1 MLGNSQVMFVD
12 DEEGVRTS
20 WQRFLQDRG
29 VATTTAP
36 DGASAIDQLSRH
48 PVDVVVSDLRMP
60 GKDGLELLEW
70 LHERQPDT
78 RFIMLTGYGD
88 TRLEWRVRDLGAV
101 DYLEKPVSPDVL
113 AHAVE
118 RALDPDRV
126 PMMIPTEVLK
136 GRSGLQT
143 PLPAEAAEQATVV
156 AGVVEETTSVAEP
169 SLVKTLG
176 MVVAAPFLGLA
187 FVVFLPVIGI
197 GALGWVLA
205 REIKSSF
212 WGARA

>member
-1 MLGNSQVMFVD
+1 MLRNNQVMFVD

-20 WQRFLQDRG
+20 WQRFLQERG

-36 DGASAIDQLSRH
+36 DGASAIDQLSRQ

-88 TRLEWRVRDLGAV
+88 KRLEWRVRELGAV

-126 PMMIPTEVLK
+126 PLMVPMVALK
-136 GRSGLQT
+136 RSPDRMTTAPPETMEQ
-143 PLPAEAAEQATVV
+143 EAVEE
-156 AGVVEETTSVAEP
+156 VVEETAATESTGSP
-169 SLVKTLG
+169 LQTLG
-176 MVVAAPFLGLA
+176 LVIAAPFLGLA

-197 GALGWVLA
+197 AALAWVLA
-205 REIKSSF
+205 REIKGAF
-212 WGARA
+212 WPARA